1 MSFLENLENS
11 LFNDEPANGYI
22 VNPKVTE
29 IIEEM
34 KKDPDHQDLMQ
45 KLAGMEEETWDNE
58 GGTLI
63 DRLSLEEIERY
74 NERLKYMEEYGI

>member
-11 LFNDEPANGYI
+11 LFDDEPANGYI

-34 KKDPDHQDLMQ
+34 KNDPDHQDLMQ
-45 KLAGMEEETWDNE
+45 KLAGMEEDNWDNE
-58 GGTLI
+58 GGMVTNQHLK
-63 DRLSLEEIERY
+63 DYE
-74 NERLKYMEEYGI
+74 ERLKYMEEYGI